1 MKSIIKKQ
9 NNLKFVSILSVFFVV
24 AFQINANIDTSV
36 AFLNLDTLGN
46 LDPSE
51 IIDNANREII
61 TPERKNLEETVQK
74 KLADIAKTGG
84 SDIPGTK
91 DKSYKEV
98 VKKDAGFLLEGERF
112 KKLSDKA
119 LNALKEKEYSTEIA
133 NGDDL
138 DSPRKSLRVVDKSHV
153 VSEVSSLLRRKGD
166 ESVDAPD
173 YNNTITSNPLDKTVK
188 ANPPAA
194 VLPQDNPPPQEPQP
208 EQPPQP
214 EPEPEP
220 QAERPVLNNPDVED
234 MTDKVKTEEQK
245 PEKTDKITNIDDLE
259 SEPEPQAQRPVLNNP
274 DVEDMTD
281 KVKTEEQKPEKTD
294 KITNIDDLESEPEPQ
309 AERPILNNP
318 DVEDMTDN
326 NLVGI
331 DDNSTSAVDS
341 FDNAF
346 NSESLTDRLS
356 GVALNISTETQAEIL
371 GVDSFADID
380 LSGVGGD
387 TVVAQSTDNVHNINV
402 SFDTDLN
409 DVAFYH
415 ITQTTEGAADFVTA
429 DQVLL
434 GSSDSSSN
442 SSDII
447 TIPVSSDSGSGGS
460 SPEVV

>member
-1 MKSIIKKQ
+1 MEVLKEIFWRIQMKSIIKKQ

-259 SEPEPQAQRPVLNNP
+259 SEPEPQA
-274 DVEDMTD
+274 
-281 KVKTEEQKPEKTD
+281 
-294 KITNIDDLESEPEPQ
+294 
-309 AERPILNNP
+309 ERPILNNP

>member
-259 SEPEPQAQRPVLNNP
+259 SEPEPQA
-274 DVEDMTD
+274 
-281 KVKTEEQKPEKTD
+281 
-294 KITNIDDLESEPEPQ
+294 
-309 AERPILNNP
+309 ERPILNNP